1 MILKIIM
8 TREMQEKEEVIEI
21 EDLKEIVTKALDD
34 HKTIFKRLS
43 EI

>member
-8 TREMQEKEEVIEI
+8 TREMKEKEEVIEI
-21 EDLKEIVTKALDD
+21 EDLKEIVTEALDD